1 MIFIILTY
9 FLLHD
14 VRMMQLFATIQEKR
28 KEPFPMNIKR
38 LLCGTLAAALLIL
51 PGCKQETQEPVD
63 PHEGMIQV
71 LYGSQGYLWV
81 DDQEGVPV
89 STFAEADF
97 SADGQYKRYDGG
109 AFTSK
114 TGVDVSEH
122 QLEIDWAQVKAAGID
137 FAMIRAGYRGSTQG
151 GLYTDEYFYRNIQG
165 ALDAGLEVGAYF
177 FSQATSRAEAV
188 AEASFL
194 TALLEDYKDRVTMPV
209 VFDWEETG
217 SSDARTA
224 GIENRQIS
232 ECAQAF
238 CQAVEREGYTP
249 CVYLNRHMG
258 YYQYDLSLLT
268 DYMIWFAGEGSYP
281 DFHFRHSMWQYTF
294 SGQVDG
300 IPTEVD
306 LDLYM
311 DLPPVVETTP
321 EPTE

>member
-1 MIFIILTY
+1 
-9 FLLHD
+9 
-14 VRMMQLFATIQEKR
+14 
-28 KEPFPMNIKR
+28 MNIKR
-38 LLCGTLAAALLIL
+38 LLGGVLATALFVL
-51 PGCKQETQEPVD
+51 PGCRQTAPEPVD
-63 PHEGMIQV
+63 PHAGMIQV
-71 LYGSQGYLWV
+71 LYGSEGPVWV
-81 DDQEGVPV
+81 NDQEGVPV
-89 STFAEADF
+89 SEFTETEF
-97 SADGQYKRYDGG
+97 STDGQYRRYNGVH
-109 AFTSK
+109 TSM

-122 QLEIDWAQVKAAGID
+122 QLEIDWQQVKDAGIE

-188 AEASFL
+188 AEAGYV
-194 TALLEDYKDRVTMPV
+194 TALLEDYKDRITMPV

-217 SSDARTA
+217 AADARTA

-238 CQAVEREGYTP
+238 CQAVAREGYTP

-258 YYQYDLSLLT
+258 YYQYDLSMLT
-268 DYMIWFAGEGSYP
+268 DYPVWFAGEGSYP

-294 SGQVDG
+294 SGQVEG

-306 LDLYM
+306 LDLYI
-311 DLPPVVETTP
+311 DLPPVPEPTP